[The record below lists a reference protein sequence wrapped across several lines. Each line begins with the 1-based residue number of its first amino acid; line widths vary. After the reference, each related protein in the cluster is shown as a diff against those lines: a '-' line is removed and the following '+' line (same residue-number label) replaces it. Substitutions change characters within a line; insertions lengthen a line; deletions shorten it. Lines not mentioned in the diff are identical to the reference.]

1 MTSEMYTS
9 NPDFCACASLAVWMK
24 EDSLQYLGPEEQNQ
38 TADNF
43 CFPHGTTIK
52 KKETTNI
59 IKRNYLKF
67 RQVKPIEKEYLKK
80 PQENE

>member
-9 NPDFCACASLAVWMK
+9 NPEFCACASLAVWMK
-24 EDSLQYLGPEEQNQ
+24 EDSLQDLGPEEQNQ

-52 KKETTNI
+52 KRDYKHNKEKLPKIQTGKTNR
-59 IKRNYLKF
+59 KRIF
-67 RQVKPIEKEYLKK
+67 KK
-80 PQENE
+80 TSRK